1 MSLVQRS
8 ITSAAW
14 NLSASLAKTA
24 ILFVRSILLARLLPV
39 DTFGVYALAFAV
51 VTTTSILAQYGTNSA
66 FIHRAPETANVERA
80 TGVLF
85 TLRLLLTAAWAA
97 ALIALSLLFAEGD
110 LRLALVWLTLAVAGA
125 SMTDI
130 PRNLLDRRVEQRR
143 LAIVEVI
150 DAGLSTAAAL
160 ALAVAGYPLLAL
172 LVTDAISLLLSTLA
186 LYVWRPIWRPRL
198 LWDRAIAA
206 YYLRFGRAAAADD
219 ALNAVL
225 DNVDE
230 VWTGAALGQ
239 AALGYYSRAF
249 TFATYPRRVLAAP
262 MQMVSGGTYAEL
274 KGDRPRL
281 SRAFSLSNAWL
292 LRGGFL
298 FSGLLL
304 LIAPE
309 FIRLLLGDK
318 WLPMLTAFRL
328 MIVFALLDPIRSSL
342 ASLFTA
348 VGRPEQVLPTRLTQL
363 AVLLLAM
370 ALLGTRFG
378 INGVA
383 VAVDLMMLT
392 GTVLLLHLARQHADF
407 SVAGLFAAPV
417 AASLVGLAAALGL
430 LALVCGPTGGECGSD
445 WLTAGV
451 KLVAYGS
458 LYSVVLFALERREIT
473 RLARVARAALTGQPE
488 VTIG

>member
-1 MSLVQRS
+1 
-8 ITSAAW
+8 
-14 NLSASLAKTA
+14 
-24 ILFVRSILLARLLPV
+24 
-39 DTFGVYALAFAV
+39 
-51 VTTTSILAQYGTNSA
+51 
-66 FIHRAPETANVERA
+66 
-80 TGVLF
+80 
-85 TLRLLLTAAWAA
+85 
-97 ALIALSLLFAEGD
+97 
-110 LRLALVWLTLAVAGA
+110 
-125 SMTDI
+125 
-130 PRNLLDRRVEQRR
+130 
-143 LAIVEVI
+143 
-150 DAGLSTAAAL
+150 
-160 ALAVAGYPLLAL
+160 
-172 LVTDAISLLLSTLA
+172 
-186 LYVWRPIWRPRL
+186 
-198 LWDRAIAA
+198 
-206 YYLRFGRAAAADD
+206 
-219 ALNAVL
+219 
-225 DNVDE
+225 
-230 VWTGAALGQ
+230 
-239 AALGYYSRAF
+239 
-249 TFATYPRRVLAAP
+249 
-262 MQMVSGGTYAEL
+262 L